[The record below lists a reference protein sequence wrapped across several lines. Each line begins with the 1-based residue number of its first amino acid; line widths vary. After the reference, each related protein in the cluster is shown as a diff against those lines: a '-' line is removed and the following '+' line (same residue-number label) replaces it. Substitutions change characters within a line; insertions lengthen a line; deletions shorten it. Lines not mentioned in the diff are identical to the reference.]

1 MHPALRRS
9 VAAPLMLVC
18 ALTCA
23 QTREFPGAEGES
35 PRRFDAGDLREKHIE
50 LPGQGQEIPGI
61 DLRNLGRPRM
71 AFTDDS
77 AFAQRTW
84 DDHAWPFL
92 YEGEDSLVAGVNTW
106 WVRYRLDPDKD
117 LKDVPLVLS
126 LGSTAAVEVFLNGR
140 SILRSQAMPLLPGN
154 TGMPLSDTLPY
165 VNSVFT
171 FLCDGERE
179 SIALRITG
187 TPGTPLSANA
197 CDLSIHRPDTVYGT
211 QRISLHFGIFVGV
224 NLIILLLSIV
234 LWFQDKRDKSWLLL
248 ALLALIEAFDSV
260 MDVAGDMG
268 LLGFPEAAE
277 RPLRTLAIL
286 LKPWPLY
293 LLILVLRKLRGDLDR
308 KSARRYAWAIIF
320 LTILS
325 AGRAAGELFGMPS
338 VGDQLGSDVRPS
350 PGVIALLVIVVIVL
364 IVMCLVFVWFAVDVI
379 RLAIRLL
386 RTRGYERWIGGGA
399 LVSCV
404 VTFVLVPFTD
414 GGALGSLMG
423 VASHYCDHVAVPVSV
438 AIYLAIRSAHH
449 NKAVARQRDD
459 LDREVQERTAELS
472 LSKKRSD
479 DLLLNILP
487 HEVAEELKL
496 TGSAAAKH
504 FDQATVMFT
513 DFKGF
518 TAMSERVAP
527 GALLEE
533 LNACFRGFDDIIARH
548 GIEKIKTIG
557 DAYMCASG
565 LPDPKTSSPSAV
577 VFAALEMQAF
587 MEARRSRREAE
598 GQLAF
603 VMRAGIHTGPVVAGI
618 VGVKKFQYDIWGDTV
633 NTASRMES
641 SGEVGQVNISDAT
654 YALVRNETGLLFTPR
669 GKVSVKGKADM
680 EMYFV
685 RAAS

>member
-1 MHPALRRS
+1 
-9 VAAPLMLVC
+9 
-18 ALTCA
+18 
-23 QTREFPGAEGES
+23 
-35 PRRFDAGDLREKHIE
+35 
-50 LPGQGQEIPGI
+50 
-61 DLRNLGRPRM
+61 
-71 AFTDDS
+71 
-77 AFAQRTW
+77 
-84 DDHAWPFL
+84 
-92 YEGEDSLVAGVNTW
+92 
-106 WVRYRLDPDKD
+106 
-117 LKDVPLVLS
+117 
-126 LGSTAAVEVFLNGR
+126 
-140 SILRSQAMPLLPGN
+140 MPLLRGSKA
-154 TGMPLSDTLPY
+154 MPLSDSLPY
-165 VNSVFT
+165 VSSVFT

-187 TPGTPLSANA
+187 TPGTVLSANA

-211 QRISLHFGIFVGV
+211 QRVSLHFGIFAGV

-234 LWFQDKRDKSWLLL
+234 IWFQDKRDKSWLLL

-268 LLGFPEAAE
+268 LLGFPETAE

-325 AGRAAGELFGMPS
+325 AGRAAGELFGMPAI
-338 VGDQLGSDVRPS
+338 GDQLGSDIRPS
-350 PGVIALLVIVVIVL
+350 PGVIVLLVVAVIML

-423 VASHYCDHVAVPVSV
+423 VVSHYCDHVAVPVSV

-527 GALLEE
+527 SDLLEE
-533 LNACFRGFDDIIARH
+533 LNACFRAFDDIIATH

-577 VFAALEMQAF
+577 VFAALEM
-587 MEARRSRREAE
+587 
-598 GQLAF
+598 
-603 VMRAGIHTGPVVAGI
+603 
-618 VGVKKFQYDIWGDTV
+618 
-633 NTASRMES
+633 
-641 SGEVGQVNISDAT
+641 
-654 YALVRNETGLLFTPR
+654 
-669 GKVSVKGKADM
+669 
-680 EMYFV
+680 
-685 RAAS
+685 